1 MSKNSNDQNDNRK
14 QVPPTEPTGKLD
26 VDEKRGNGNLKPQKQ
41 KSPDAAESRPV
52 IEQNRLK
59 RNLP

>member
-1 MSKNSNDQNDNRK
+1 MSKHKDEDDNRK

-26 VDEKRGNGNLKPQKQ
+26 VDEKRGKGGIKPQKQ
-41 KSPDAAESRPV
+41 KSDDAAESRPV

-59 RNLP
+59 RNLR

>member
-1 MSKNSNDQNDNRK
+1 MSKDSNNEGGNRK

-26 VDEKRGNGNLKPQKQ
+26 VDEKRGKNNLKPQKQ
-41 KSPDAAESRPV
+41 KSPDAAERRPL

-59 RNLP
+59 RNLR